1 MQSGKYSNNQHMSTA
16 ELKIDLISRI
26 ANTEE
31 PRIIEELRKLLD
43 FELDTETY
51 KLTPEQLQRV
61 SEAKAEYLEGKVIS
75 EQQADEAI
83 DQWLSEK

>member
-1 MQSGKYSNNQHMSTA
+1 MSTT

-31 PRIIEELRKLLD
+31 LNILEELRKLLD
-43 FELDTETY
+43 FELVKEAY
-51 KLTPEQLQRV
+51 KLNPQQQLKI
-61 SEAKAEYLEGKVIS
+61 SKAKAEYLAGKILS

-83 DQWLSEK
+83 D

>member
-51 KLTPEQLQRV
+51 KLTPEQQLRV

-83 DQWLSEK
+83 DQWLREK

>member
-1 MQSGKYSNNQHMSTA
+1 MSTA
-16 ELKIDLISRI
+16 ELKTDLINRI

-31 PRIIEELRKLLD
+31 PGIIEELLKLLD
-43 FELDTETY
+43 FELDNETY
-51 KLTPEQLQRV
+51 KLNPQQQQRL
-61 SEAKAEYLEGKVIS
+61 SEAKSEYFSGNVIS

>member
-1 MQSGKYSNNQHMSTA
+1 MSIA
-16 ELKIDLISRI
+16 ELKLDLISRI

-43 FELDTETY
+43 FELDNETY
-51 KLTPEQLQRV
+51 KLNPQQEQRV
-61 SEAKAEYLEGKVIS
+61 NEAKAEYLAGKVIS

-83 DQWLSEK
+83 EKILR

>member
-1 MQSGKYSNNQHMSTA
+1 MSTA
-16 ELKIDLISRI
+16 ELKTDLINRI

-31 PRIIEELRKLLD
+31 PGIIEELRKLLD
-43 FELDTETY
+43 FELDNETY
-51 KLTPEQLQRV
+51 KLDPQQQQRL
-61 SEAKAEYLEGKVIS
+61 SEAKSEYFSGNVIS

>member
-1 MQSGKYSNNQHMSTA
+1 MANTLINPTMSTA

-43 FELDTETY
+43 FELDNETY
-51 KLTPEQLQRV
+51 KLNPQQLQRV
-61 SEAKAEYLEGKVIS
+61 RNQVTYEVP
-75 EQQADEAI
+75 Q
-83 DQWLSEK
+83 

>member
-1 MQSGKYSNNQHMSTA
+1 MSTA

-31 PRIIEELRKLLD
+31 PRIIEGLRKLLD

-51 KLTPEQLQRV
+51 KLTPE
-61 SEAKAEYLEGKVIS
+61 
-75 EQQADEAI
+75 
-83 DQWLSEK
+83 

>member
-1 MQSGKYSNNQHMSTA
+1 MQPGKYSNNQHMSTD
-16 ELKIDLISRI
+16 ELKIDLFSRI

-51 KLTPEQLQRV
+51 KLTPEQQLRV
-61 SEAKAEYLEGKVIS
+61 SEAKAEYLAGNVLS

>member
-1 MQSGKYSNNQHMSTA
+1 MSTA

-43 FELDTETY
+43 FELDSETY
-51 KLTPEQLQRV
+51 KLNPEQQQRV
-61 SEAKAEYLEGKVIS
+61 SEAKMEYLAGNVIS

-83 DQWLSEK
+83 DQWTEDGTIIH

>member
-1 MQSGKYSNNQHMSTA
+1 MSTA

-26 ANTEE
+26 ASTEE

-43 FELDTETY
+43 FELDNDAY
-51 KLTPEQLQRV
+51 KLNPEPQQRV
-61 SEAKAEYLEGKVIS
+61 SEAKAEYQAGNVLS

-83 DQWLSEK
+83 D

>member
-1 MQSGKYSNNQHMSTA
+1 MSTA
-16 ELKIDLISRI
+16 ELKIDLINRI

-31 PRIIEELRKLLD
+31 PGIIEELRKLLD
-43 FELDTETY
+43 FELENETY
-51 KLTPEQLQRV
+51 KLNPQQLQRLSV
-61 SEAKAEYLEGKVIS
+61 AKSEYFSGNVIS

>member
-1 MQSGKYSNNQHMSTA
+1 MANTLIISTMSTA

-43 FELDTETY
+43 FELDNETY
-51 KLTPEQLQRV
+51 NLNPQQLQRV
-61 SEAKAEYLEGKVIS
+61 SEAKAEYLAGNVVS
-75 EQQADEAI
+75 EQQADEEI
-83 DQWLSEK
+83 DELISEK

>member
-1 MQSGKYSNNQHMSTA
+1 MSTA

-43 FELDTETY
+43 FELDKEAYELNTR
-51 KLTPEQLQRV
+51 QHQRV
-61 SEAKAEYLEGKVIS
+61 SEAKAEYLAGNVLS

>member
-1 MQSGKYSNNQHMSTA
+1 MSTA

-31 PRIIEELRKLLD
+31 PHIIEELHKLLD
-43 FELDTETY
+43 FELDNEPY
-51 KLTPEQLQRV
+51 KLNPEQEQRV
-61 SEAKAEYLEGKVIS
+61 SEAKMEYLAGNVIP
-75 EQQADEAI
+75 EQQADEEI

>member
-1 MQSGKYSNNQHMSTA
+1 MSTA
-16 ELKIDLISRI
+16 ELKTDLINRI

-31 PRIIEELRKLLD
+31 PGIIEELRKLLD
-43 FELDTETY
+43 FELDNETY
-51 KLTPEQLQRV
+51 KLNPQQLQRL
-61 SEAKAEYLEGKVIS
+61 SEAKSEYFSGNVIS

>member
-51 KLTPEQLQRV
+51 KLTHEQQLRV

>member
-1 MQSGKYSNNQHMSTA
+1 MQPGKYNNDQHMNTA

-61 SEAKAEYLEGKVIS
+61 REAKAEYLAGNVLS

-83 DQWLSEK
+83 DQWLSKK

>member
-1 MQSGKYSNNQHMSTA
+1 MSKA

-31 PRIIEELRKLLD
+31 PRIIEELRQLLD
-43 FELDTETY
+43 FELDKEAY
-51 KLTPEQLQRV
+51 ELNPLHYQLV
-61 SEAKAEYLEGKVIS
+61 ILAKAAYLAGNVLS

-83 DQWLSEK
+83 EHWLRFALQ

>member
-1 MQSGKYSNNQHMSTA
+1 MQPGKYNNNQHMSTA

-51 KLTPEQLQRV
+51 KLTPEQQLRV

>member
-1 MQSGKYSNNQHMSTA
+1 MSTA

-31 PRIIEELRKLLD
+31 PHIIEELRKLLD
-43 FELDTETY
+43 FELDNETY
-51 KLTPEQLQRV
+51 KLNPEQLQRLG
-61 SEAKAEYLEGKVIS
+61 EAKMEYLAGNVIS

-83 DQWLSEK
+83 DQWLSER

>member
-1 MQSGKYSNNQHMSTA
+1 MSTA

-26 ANTEE
+26 ANTKES
-31 PRIIEELRKLLD
+31 RIIEELRKLLD
-43 FELDTETY
+43 SELDKDAYE
-51 KLTPEQLQRV
+51 LNPQQQQRV
-61 SEAKAEYLEGKVIS
+61 SEAKTQYLTGNVLS

>member
-1 MQSGKYSNNQHMSTA
+1 LQSGKYSNNQHMSTA

-31 PRIIEELRKLLD
+31 PRIIEGLRKLLD

-61 SEAKAEYLEGKVIS
+61 REAKAEYHAGNVLS
-75 EQQADEAI
+75 EQQADESI

>member
-1 MQSGKYSNNQHMSTA
+1 MSTA

-31 PRIIEELRKLLD
+31 PHIIEELRKLLD
-43 FELDTETY
+43 FELDNETY
-51 KLTPEQLQRV
+51 KLNPEQQLRLG
-61 SEAKAEYLEGKVIS
+61 EAKMEYLAGDVIS

>member
-1 MQSGKYSNNQHMSTA
+1 MQPGKYSNNQHMSTA

-51 KLTPEQLQRV
+51 KLTHEQQLRV